1 MVPVWRAM
9 ASPKKTDLCP
19 IAEPHSL
26 QNLGI
31 GEREKENERRQKKS
45 GGEGGEMKR
54 VRERGV

>member
-1 MVPVWRAM
+1 M

-45 GGEGGEMKR
+45 GAEGGEMKR